1 MSVKDIK
8 IFLKSLLSRKF
19 ILAIVAAT
27 VVFGNKFWG
36 WGLSEQDVWTVLT
49 PILAYIGVEG
59 AKDFKEAK

>member
-1 MSVKDIK
+1 VKAVQV
-8 IFLKSLLSRKF
+8 FLESLLSRKF
-19 ILAIVAAT
+19 LLAVVAAV